1 MFTKTSPICP
11 SQRRKHAAFTLIE
24 LLVVIAII
32 ALLAAILFP
41 VFARARE
48 NARRTSCLNNLKQI
62 GMGLLAYTQD
72 YDEVMVADWFGPDT
86 NPTEPQGTGEGRYKW
101 MDAIYPYVKNEAV
114 FNCPSH
120 TFNTL
125 TPPFPFA
132 PYRYYGHIDS
142 AGRNYG
148 SYVINHSYRGCAK
161 NSPICGGG
169 GPWTPPVS
177 HPISTV
183 DEIVAQSDIAV
194 PSTTVWVMDGNGDF
208 YFGPSIGVIGPS
220 STPTRTLQNAIE
232 RHLSTINT
240 LFVDGHVKA
249 MSADKLA
256 RPNPAG
262 TVLPYFTIQND

>member
-1 MFTKTSPICP
+1 MFTKTLPARPLSF
-11 SQRRKHAAFTLIE
+11 RKRAAFTLIE

-62 GMGLLAYTQD
+62 GIGLLAYTQD

-86 NPTEPQGTGEGRYKW
+86 MPTEPQGTGGGRYKW

-120 TFNTL
+120 TFST
-125 TPPFPFA
+125 TFKR
-132 PYRYYGHIDS
+132 YRYFGHMD
-142 AGRNYG
+142 APGTNYG
-148 SYVINHSYRGCAK
+148 SYVINHAYRGCAK

-177 HPISTV
+177 HPISSV
-183 DEIVAQSDIAV
+183 DEMVSQSDIKV
-194 PSTTVWVMDGNGDF
+194 PSTTVWVMDGNGNF
-208 YFGPSIGVIGPS
+208 YFGPDTGVVIPAAS
-220 STPTRTLQNAIE
+220 PIVD
-232 RHLSTINT
+232 RHLETVST
-240 LFVDGHVKA
+240 LFVDGHAKA

-256 RPNPAG
+256 KPNASG